1 MPANLMT
8 LAHFSVFFG
17 EELAEIGGRH
27 GHWHTAEVGE
37 SRLNVGG
44 PILDAILIFAVR

>member
-8 LAHFSVFFG
+8 LAHFSVG
-17 EELAEIGGRH
+17 DELAEFGERH
-27 GHWHTAEVGE
+27 GHWHTAEVGKP
-37 SRLNVGG
+37 RLNVGG